1 MQKQVFVVD
10 LCIRARRERELCQD
24 KQTMAYGSN
33 KNNTATKLMG
43 LPSSK
48 PPAVVPV
55 LHSCVCTHRIV
66 SYICQFEP
74 KNTKESFR
82 NSATSFTVINS
93 LNPKIKI

>member
-10 LCIRARRERELCQD
+10 LCIRARRERDVLRQ
-24 KQTMAYGSN
+24 QTVAYGGN
-33 KNNTATKLMG
+33 KKYTATKLMG

-48 PPAVVPV
+48 LPVVVPV

-82 NSATSFTVINS
+82 NRATSFKVLNP